1 MQDKAHGKQNKKQP
15 EWKFQKDYPKRNLSG
30 NVGKFGR
37 AAIRTGQSRLG
48 IDVTA
53 SAADPNLESPRAVG
67 AERRLSAIQSF
78 AIRAVSHIKE
88 NSPSLLGRCQIGD
101 RIFSGEI
108 FFPVVSQQKDLSV
121 TLPIIFERVV
131 NLAGVLA
138 TIKSLKY
145 LEPYCR
151 SKPPSKP

>member
-15 EWKFQKDYPKRNLSG
+15 EQKFQKDYPKRNLSG

-37 AAIRTGQSRLG
+37 AAIRTGQSRFG

-67 AERRLSAIQSF
+67 AERRLSAIKSF

-88 NSPSLLGRCQIGD
+88 NAPSLLGR
-101 RIFSGEI
+101 
-108 FFPVVSQQKDLSV
+108 
-121 TLPIIFERVV
+121 
-131 NLAGVLA
+131 
-138 TIKSLKY
+138 
-145 LEPYCR
+145 
-151 SKPPSKP
+151 

>member
-1 MQDKAHGKQNKKQP
+1 M
-15 EWKFQKDYPKRNLSG
+15 
-30 NVGKFGR
+30 
-37 AAIRTGQSRLG
+37 
-48 IDVTA
+48 TA
-53 SAADPNLESPRAVG
+53 SAADTDFECLRTVG
-67 AERRLSAIQSF
+67 AERRLSAIKSF

-88 NSPSLLGRCQIGD
+88 NSPSLLGRCQIGEK
-101 RIFSGEI
+101 IFSGEM